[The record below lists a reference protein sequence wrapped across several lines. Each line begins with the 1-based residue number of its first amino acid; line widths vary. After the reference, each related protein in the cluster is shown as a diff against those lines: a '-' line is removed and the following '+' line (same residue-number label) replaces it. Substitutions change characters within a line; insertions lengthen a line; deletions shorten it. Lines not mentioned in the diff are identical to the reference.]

1 MALETWP
8 HSHFSKMV
16 LPCWVH
22 GHTLVEWGT
31 TTFSPWTLLS
41 NQTNIYIYIYIY
53 IKVHASQ
60 KKKKKKVKVLGEIN
74 ILESF
79 LK

>member
-53 IKVHASQ
+53 KSTCFS
-60 KKKKKKVKVLGEIN
+60 KKKKKEGKSVRRDKYLGK
-74 ILESF
+74 F
-79 LK
+79 P